1 VGRLTGQE
9 VDTLLGGRLLSWS
22 WSQRDWQLVS
32 FPSVEFQHPP
42 LVLVAGRPATQ
53 SLYAAVTVSAW
64 EAQLIEL
71 LRRSRQQE

>member
-1 VGRLTGQE
+1 MSCASQALT
-9 VDTLLGGRLLSWS
+9 VT
-22 WSQRDWQLVS
+22 
-32 FPSVEFQHPP
+32 
-42 LVLVAGRPATQ
+42 ATQ

>member
-1 VGRLTGQE
+1 VISLTGDWCQVVE
-9 VDTLLGGRLLSWS
+9 VRGIAGMWWAASTM
-22 WSQRDWQLVS
+22 WQG
-32 FPSVEFQHPP
+32 
-42 LVLVAGRPATQ
+42 VAGGPATQ